1 MSKIRIVHTWCTDS
15 TLKIDNSALQK
26 KTMVRFPSPSV
37 TKIKSCMCDLSIFF
51 FFLSRVASLQKF
63 QDNLQRLPP
72 KKNRQ
77 ISRKL
82 ETKIENRLE
91 KNPTDYLLYATFSSL
106 KSTLLFET
114 SRNTIYVQLYIP
126 HIGLYT
132 FVQNRFVIEST
143 TYIFWIF

>member
-1 MSKIRIVHTWCTDS
+1 MIIMSKIRFVLTWCTDS

-51 FFLSRVASLQKF
+51 SFCLE
-63 QDNLQRLPP
+63 LPVC
-72 KKNRQ
+72 KNSKIIFKGFRQQNRQ

-91 KNPTDYLLYATFSSL
+91 KSPTDYFFYATFSSF
-106 KSTLLFET
+106 KSTLLFKK
-114 SRNTIYVQLYIP
+114 SSS
-126 HIGLYT
+126 
-132 FVQNRFVIEST
+132 FVQTIHRWFCIL
-143 TYIFWIF
+143 